1 VCDVRVPGDDSALEG
16 RWSWLAG
23 AAGQAMVRGD
33 KGLVGDLPAG
43 VQAWGFAPAD
53 ITVALDSPG

>member
-1 VCDVRVPGDDSALEG
+1 MA
-16 RWSWLAG
+16 
-23 AAGQAMVRGD
+23 RGD
-33 KGLVGDLPAG
+33 EGMVGDLLVG